1 MNPIYKLISGLA
13 FVGTLSGAFY
23 SCSTSTAKNETKKE
37 ISTALTSSMKQIV
50 TTDVVTSA
58 TLSHKIKLTGN
69 IEALPNKQIRIP
81 AIVSGRV
88 TGVFVSI
95 GDEVKKGQVL
105 AKIYSADMAAVKQE
119 WIEAKANVDRE
130 EKEFEVA
137 ESLFDAGL
145 SSALEMQQA
154 KSELEAAKA
163 QLERVNQTLKLMGE
177 SNNATHIVRA
187 PMSGTIT
194 EKNINKNMLLRD
206 DFEES
211 MFTIVNLS
219 DVWVKINVFESDLS
233 KVQLGAEVV
242 AKAMAYPDEIFEGKI
257 EKMSKM
263 IDPETKVLSA
273 RVAMSNAEN
282 KLLPNMAMNVTV
294 YQSSD
299 EHVLEVPNDAI
310 VFHNN
315 KDFVVKKSGNA
326 FEMVL
331 VEVKGNSDQKVFITG
346 DLKENDSVVSEKALL
361 IFSELMEQQI
371 AKN

>member
-1 MNPIYKLISGLA
+1 MNSIYKLISGLA
-13 FVGTLSGAFY
+13 FVGTLSTFY
-23 SCSTSTAKNETKKE
+23 SCSTSTPKTEEVKE
-37 ISTALTSSMKQIV
+37 VSSALSNSMKKIV
-50 TTDVVTSA
+50 TTDVVNAT
-58 TLSHKIKLTGN
+58 TLSNNIRLTGTV
-69 IEALPNKQIRIP
+69 EALPNKQIRIP

-88 TGVFVSI
+88 TSVFASI
-95 GDEVKKGQVL
+95 GDDVKKGQVL

-145 SSALEMQQA
+145 SSALELQQA
-154 KSELEAAKA
+154 KSELAAAKA
-163 QLERVNQTLKLMGE
+163 QLDRVNQTLKLMGE

-194 EKNINKNMLLRD
+194 EKNINTNMLLRD

-233 KVQLGAEVV
+233 KVKLGANVI
-242 AKAMAYPDEIFEGKI
+242 AKAMAYPDEIFKGKI

-273 RVAMSNAEN
+273 RVAMSNADN
-282 KLLPNMAMNVTV
+282 KLLPNMAMHVIV
-294 YQSSD
+294 YQNS
-299 EHVLEVPNDAI
+299 EEQVLEVPSNAI

-315 KDFVVKKSGNA
+315 KDFVVKKNGDE
-326 FEMVL
+326 FKMIPVK
-331 VEVKGNSDQKVFITG
+331 VKGNANQTVFIQG
-346 DLKENDSVVSEKALL
+346 DLKENDHVVSEKALL
-361 IFSELMEQQI
+361 IFNELMEQQI